1 MARSPVAVDVQL
13 AVGLGPSPISS
24 LSWLPLGMGF
34 WFQVFCR
41 TGHLQ
46 KLLLLRSTGL

>member
-1 MARSPVAVDVQL
+1 MFSWQWVW
-13 AVGLGPSPISS
+13 GL
-24 LSWLPLGMGF
+24 LPFQAFLGYSLGMGF